1 MISGGY
7 IALPSMRDIER
18 LERRIE
24 ELNEIVNRL
33 ATLIVAGGWLRPN
46 DIRAAYG
53 LEDWHGKAKG
63 SE

>member
-1 MISGGY
+1 MTGFITF
-7 IALPSMRDIER
+7 PSMQDYAR

-33 ATLIVAGGWLRPN
+33 ATLIVANGWLRPN
-46 DIRAAYG
+46 DIRVAYG